1 MLENKVLVL
10 VNVPKLESTYDMYIP
25 VNRKIINV
33 IAMIKNSLKDLS
45 QGAFNPNENYVLYN
59 KETGASYDVNI
70 LVRDSDI
77 RNGSKVILL

>member
-25 VNRKIINV
+25 INRKIFNV
-33 IAMIKNSLKDLS
+33 IEMIKNSLRDLS
-45 QGAFNPNENYVLYN
+45 QGSFNPNENYVLYN
-59 KETGASYDVNI
+59 KETGVAYDVNM